1 MKIIVRVPGSC
12 GELVQGYWKNQPFL
26 VTCPIDWYTTVC
38 VEDRQPLQLL
48 CGKKAEKA
56 VYKTLAYIGET
67 AFPFALTLSS
77 EIPKGKGM
85 ASSSAD
91 IGAVCIAVAAAF
103 HKTLTAQEIAYIAA
117 SIEPTDGVFCPGIVA
132 INYQNGQILHA
143 YGRFPPLQLIVFDAG
158 GTMNTETYHLQY
170 DAKERFY
177 GRQAAAACVYL
188 KKPYTAAVVGS
199 AATCSAVR
207 HQQVRCRP
215 ELPILQRI
223 GQRYD
228 SSGIV
233 IGHSGTVA
241 ALLFPPAAEKQ
252 VDTASIASCVQK
264 QTKMKLLGTAV
275 LSSGGWQIEKRG

>member
-1 MKIIVRVPGSC
+1 M
-12 GELVQGYWKNQPFL
+12 QGYWQNQPFL

-38 VEDRQPLQLL
+38 VEDKKPPQLV

-56 VYKTLAYIGET
+56 VYKTLSYIGET

-77 EIPKGKGM
+77 AIPQGKGM

-117 SIEPTDGVFCPGIVA
+117 SIEPTDGVFCPSIVA

-143 YGRFPPLQLIVFDAG
+143 YGKFPPLQLVMFDAG
-158 GTMNTETYHLQY
+158 GTLNTETYHLQY
-170 DAKERFY
+170 DAKERRY
-177 GRQAAAACVYL
+177 GKQIAAACAYL
-188 KKPYTAAVVGS
+188 KKPYTAAAIGR
-199 AATCSAVR
+199 AATYSAMR
-207 HQQVRCRP
+207 HQQVRYWP
-215 ELPILQRI
+215 ELHILRRI
-223 GQRYD
+223 GRRYD

-241 ALLFPPAAEKQ
+241 ALLFPPAAERQ
-252 VDTASIASCVQK
+252 VDTASLASCVQK
-264 QTKMKLLGTAV
+264 QANMKLLGTAV